1 MADMVDQQE
10 VFDRLPLTKDQRA
23 ELFKI
28 LTALPVGGP
37 EVEQKETTDA
47 CTTIQNHERLD
58 SPVSPPLDFPAC
70 H

>member
-1 MADMVDQQE
+1 MVDQQE
-10 VFDRLPLTKDQRA
+10 VFDRLPLTKEQRA

-37 EVEQKETTDA
+37 EAEQKETTDVG
-47 CTTIQNHERLD
+47 TTPENHERLD
-58 SPVSPPLDFPAC
+58 LPVSPPLDLPAC